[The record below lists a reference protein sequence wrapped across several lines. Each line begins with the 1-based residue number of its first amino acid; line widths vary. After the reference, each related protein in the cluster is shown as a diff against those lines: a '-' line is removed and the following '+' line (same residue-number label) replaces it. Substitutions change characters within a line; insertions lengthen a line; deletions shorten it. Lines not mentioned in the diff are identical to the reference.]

1 MPAWSAPARTASA
14 ASSHRAGEGS
24 ATPASYTDAFASSAP
39 PTVRRPPLAIVAG
52 PTATG
57 KTDLAIEIALGIRAG
72 GRPAEV
78 ISADSR
84 QVYRGMDVGTAKPT
98 LEERR
103 GVPHHGLDL
112 AEPDEPFSVADFV
125 EHTTGVLAALA
136 EADGIAILAGGTG
149 FWIAAVAGGL
159 PVEKLPWDP
168 ALRAALEADLARDGL
183 PSLAA
188 RLELRAPGLA
198 RRTDLRNPR
207 RVVRALEI
215 ACLAGD
221 IPLPEP
227 RGYPGPIL
235 RIGLDVAD
243 RALHRARI
251 ARRAAAQLDG
261 GILPEAEALRA
272 RFDPG
277 LPAFSGIGYHEAWD
291 LLDGRLDRAGYLAVN
306 VRRNVAFAR
315 RQRTWFRREP
325 ADLVLDAADPRA
337 AGRAVDAALAFARPG
352 S

>member
-1 MPAWSAPARTASA
+1 VV
-14 ASSHRAGEGS
+14 G
-24 ATPASYTDAFASSAP
+24 
-39 PTVRRPPLAIVAG
+39 G

-57 KTDLAIEIALGIRAG
+57 KTDLAIEIALAIRAS
-72 GRPAEV
+72 GRRAEV

-84 QVYRGMDVGTAKPT
+84 QVYRGLDVGTAKPT
-98 LEERR
+98 VEERR

-112 AEPDEPFSVADFV
+112 VEPNEAFSVADFV
-125 EHTTGVLAALA
+125 THASGALSALA
-136 EADGIAILAGGTG
+136 QADGIGILAGGTG

-159 PVEKLPWDP
+159 PVEQLPWDP
-168 ALRAALEADLARDGL
+168 AVRAMLEADLARDGL
-183 PSLAA
+183 PALIA
-188 RLELRAPGLA
+188 RLRGIAPERAE
-198 RRTDLRNPR
+198 RTDLHNPR

-215 ACLAGD
+215 ATLAGD
-221 IPLPEP
+221 APLPKP
-227 RGYPGPIL
+227 AGYPSPVL

-243 RALHRARI
+243 RALHRAWI
-251 ARRAAAQLDG
+251 ARRAETQLDG
-261 GILPEAEALRA
+261 GILPEAEGLRA

-277 LPAFSGIGYHEAWD
+277 LPAFSGIGYREAWD

-325 ADLVLDAADPRA
+325 VDLAIDVADAHAVE
-337 AGRAVDAALAFARPG
+337 RAVAVAGAFVA

>member
-1 MPAWSAPARTASA
+1 M
-14 ASSHRAGEGS
+14 
-24 ATPASYTDAFASSAP
+24 
-39 PTVRRPPLAIVAG
+39 
-52 PTATG
+52 
-57 KTDLAIEIALGIRAG
+57 
-72 GRPAEV
+72 

-112 AEPDEPFSVADFV
+112 ADPSEPFSVADFV
-125 EHTTGVLAALA
+125 EHATGVLAALA
-136 EADGIAILAGGTG
+136 EADGVAILAGGTG

-159 PVEKLPWDP
+159 PVEQLPWDP
-168 ALRAALEADLARDGL
+168 AVRAAVEADLARDGL
-183 PSLAA
+183 ASLVA
-188 RLELRAPGLA
+188 RLEARAPGLA
-198 RRTDLRNPR
+198 HRTDLRNPR

-215 ACLAGD
+215 ATLAGD
-221 IPLPEP
+221 IPLPVP

-251 ARRAAAQLDG
+251 AARAEAQLDG

-272 RFDPG
+272 RFDPA
-277 LPAFSGIGYHEAWD
+277 LPAFSAIGYREAWD
-291 LLDGRLDRAGYLAVN
+291 LLDGRLDRPGYLAVN

-337 AGRAVDAALAFARPG
+337 ADRAVDAALAFTRHG

>member
-1 MPAWSAPARTASA
+1 VV
-14 ASSHRAGEGS
+14 G
-24 ATPASYTDAFASSAP
+24 
-39 PTVRRPPLAIVAG
+39 G

-57 KTDLAIEIALGIRAG
+57 KTDLAIEIALAIRAA
-72 GRPAEV
+72 GRPAVV

-98 LEERR
+98 IEERR

-112 AEPDEPFSVADFV
+112 VEPDQPFSVADFV
-125 EHTTGVLAALA
+125 EHATGALATLA

-159 PVEKLPWDP
+159 AVEQLPWDP
-168 ALRAALEADLARDGL
+168 AVRAALEADLARDGL
-183 PSLAA
+183 ASLVA
-188 RLELRAPGLA
+188 RLRGIAPGLA
-198 RRTDLRNPR
+198 ARTDLRNPR

-215 ACLAGD
+215 ASLAGD
-221 IPLPEP
+221 IPLPAP
-227 RGYPGPIL
+227 RGYPGRVL

-243 RALHRARI
+243 HVLHRAWI
-251 ARRAAAQLDG
+251 ATRASTQLDG
-261 GILPEAEALRA
+261 GILPEAEDLRA

-277 LPAFSGIGYHEAWD
+277 LPAFSGIGYREAWD

-306 VRRNVAFAR
+306 TRRNVAFAR

-325 ADLVLDAADPRA
+325 VDLALDAAEAGMLRRA
-337 AGRAVDAALAFARPG
+337 LDATRAFVD